1 MRPALLIPV
10 LTLGLPACVLSPQQW
25 QDARDEAVCEVL
37 VTCFDQHPSIDAC
50 VQQAADGDEPPC
62 DTLRYGAVTQ
72 CLRQLRA
79 QADDCPDSL
88 AAWQIPTTCASVCR
102 VEDG

>member
-1 MRPALLIPV
+1 MRPPPAMVLPALLA
-10 LTLGLPACVLSPQQW
+10 ACVVTPREW

-37 VTCFDQHPSIDAC
+37 VTCFDQHPSVDAC
-50 VQQAADGDEPPC
+50 VAAAEDGGEPPC

-72 CLRQLRA
+72 CLRQLRR
-79 QADDCPDSL
+79 QADDCPDTL
-88 AAWQIPTTCASVCR
+88 EDWQIPATCASVCR